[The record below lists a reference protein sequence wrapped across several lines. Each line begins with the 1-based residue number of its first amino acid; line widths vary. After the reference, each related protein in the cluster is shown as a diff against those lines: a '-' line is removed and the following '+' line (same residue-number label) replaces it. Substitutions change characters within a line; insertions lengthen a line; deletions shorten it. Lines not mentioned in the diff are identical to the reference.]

1 MTDRVSGEYSGQ
13 VTTRRR
19 VRRSMAARRPFVP
32 WGLLPLLGLFGLLF
46 FSLIWFSRHQ
56 VEDIA
61 EMSAERAL
69 ASVGAEW
76 ASATASGQRVLLE
89 GAAPSREAANRA
101 IAAVRE
107 VRAGTPFGVAR
118 PVTRV
123 IDRQTISPTAPPAP
137 ASEAG
142 TLPQAERLARAEAE
156 SASRDIPD
164 WTYSLSQ
171 GVITLEGEVGS
182 GDARR
187 RIVNAADREVDPPR
201 IVAVQDRLVISDVA
215 DTPELT
221 DLSLQAVR
229 AISECISGAT
239 SLRDGRFSLICD
251 APEGRAQTVEQIAGA
266 PLPAGEFGTIEVTE
280 VSAAM
285 ACEGDLAALLA
296 RSKIEFATGSARIQ
310 AGSGPLLDLLTAR
323 ILECPGKL
331 RIEGHTDNTGRVS
344 TNARLSYERAQAVR
358 AELIARGVPA
368 DRLTARGYGA
378 RDPIA
383 DNATADGRAR
393 NRRIEIRVES
403 DPDPTP

>member
-13 VTTRRR
+13 VTTRRK
-19 VRRSMAARRPFVP
+19 VRRSAAARRPFVP
-32 WGLLPLLGLFGLLF
+32 WGLLPLLGLVGLLF
-46 FSLIWFSRHQ
+46 FALIWFSRHQ

-69 ASVGAEW
+69 ASVGADW
-76 ASATASGQRVLLE
+76 ARATASGQRVVIE
-89 GAAPSREAANRA
+89 GAAPSREAAARA
-101 IAAVRE
+101 VEAVRE
-107 VRAGTPFGVAR
+107 VRAGTPFGAAR
-118 PVTRV
+118 PVTRIV
-123 IDRQTISPTAPPAP
+123 DRQTVSTPSPTQPTTDALPEPDIVAPSDP
-137 ASEAG
+137 AS
-142 TLPQAERLARAEAE
+142 
-156 SASRDIPD
+156 ASSQVPD

-187 RIVNAADREVDPPR
+187 RIVMAADREVDPPR
-201 IVAVQDRLVISDVA
+201 LVAVQDRLVISSVA
-215 DTPELT
+215 DSPELT

-229 AISECISGAT
+229 ALSECISGAA
-239 SLRDGRFSLICD
+239 SFRDGRFSLICD
-251 APEGRAQTVEQIAGA
+251 APEGRAQSVEQIASA
-266 PLPAGEFGTIEVTE
+266 PLPTGEFGTIEVTE

-296 RSKIEFATGSARIQ
+296 RTKIEFATGSARIQ
-310 AGSGPLLDLLTAR
+310 TGSGPVLDLLTAR
-323 ILECPGKL
+323 ILDCPGKL
-331 RIEGHTDNTGRVS
+331 RIEGHTDNTGRVA